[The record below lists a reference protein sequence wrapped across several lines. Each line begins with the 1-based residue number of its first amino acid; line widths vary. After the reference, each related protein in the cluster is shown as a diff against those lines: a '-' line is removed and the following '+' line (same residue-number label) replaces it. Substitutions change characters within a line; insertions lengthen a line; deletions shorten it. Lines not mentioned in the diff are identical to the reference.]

1 MLKISIKDGPSR
13 RLLVLEGRIIA
24 PWTDELTKAACQD
37 DANHIASRQLVID
50 LQGVSDISADGEET
64 LYSLMVQGAK
74 FRGGGIFIRQVMER
88 IAQRMR
94 LTRFRNAEIG
104 LNGEAGLLDRMISM
118 SEDCRSQP
126 PLKRSL
132 PTVLIQFLVLL
143 IRSLQNQNIPS

>member
-94 LTRFRNAEIG
+94 
-104 LNGEAGLLDRMISM
+104 
-118 SEDCRSQP
+118 
-126 PLKRSL
+126 
-132 PTVLIQFLVLL
+132 
-143 IRSLQNQNIPS
+143 